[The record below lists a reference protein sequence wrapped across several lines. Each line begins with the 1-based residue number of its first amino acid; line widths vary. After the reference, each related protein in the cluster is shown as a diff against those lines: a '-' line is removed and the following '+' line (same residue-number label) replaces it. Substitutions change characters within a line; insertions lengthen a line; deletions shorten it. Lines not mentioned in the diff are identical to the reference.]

1 MSANSHFHS
10 THEAHYQ
17 CAVCS
22 SIDANPNSLAV
33 NYQCLADGS
42 VVGEFHVLPRHQGYT
57 DLLHGGIASSLL
69 DGAMTHCLLFRNIQ
83 ALTAQLDVRYHAPIE
98 LDERVTITAYC
109 EGERRGIYQLVAQ
122 LLVNNEVRVTAKGKF
137 IRPKEA

>member
-10 THEAHYQ
+10 THESHYQ

-42 VVGEFHVLPRHQGYT
+42 VVGEFHVYRV
-57 DLLHGGIASSLL
+57 IKV
-69 DGAMTHCLLFRNIQ
+69 THTCCMV
-83 ALTAQLDVRYHAPIE
+83 ALRVRCSM
-98 LDERVTITAYC
+98 V
-109 EGERRGIYQLVAQ
+109 Q
-122 LLVNNEVRVTAKGKF
+122 
-137 IRPKEA
+137 